1 MSTFE
6 PEWPG
11 LPTEDQISEYL
22 ANAGCDDL
30 AHPYDTVPARP
41 KRRIPWR
48 GGPPLDPNSERAYF
62 DEQDDQ

>member
-30 AHPYDTVPARP
+30 AQRP
-41 KRRIPWR
+41 IPWR
-48 GGPPLDPNSERAYF
+48 GGPPLDPETELQYRR
-62 DEQDDQ
+62 EQDDL